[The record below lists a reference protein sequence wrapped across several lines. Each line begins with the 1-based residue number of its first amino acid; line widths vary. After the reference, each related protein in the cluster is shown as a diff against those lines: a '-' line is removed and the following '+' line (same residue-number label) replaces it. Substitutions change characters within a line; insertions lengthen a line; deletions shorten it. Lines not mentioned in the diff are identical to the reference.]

1 MTLPAPLVI
10 SFCVVVC
17 RGSIARLRIAIPAM
31 GRRWAGAGVVLQITH
46 VAKPLDS
53 VLLLV
58 GVLGYVLVVFRQVLR
73 RSREDIDT
81 HAPRAEDERDGLV

>member
-1 MTLPAPLVI
+1 VSEEKWWKFRGRLQLALV
-10 SFCVVVC
+10 FVALTV
-17 RGSIARLRIAIPAM
+17 
-31 GRRWAGAGVVLQITH
+31 AGAGVILQITH
-46 VAKPLDS
+46 VARPLDS

-58 GVLGYVLVVFRQVLR
+58 GVLGYALVVFRQVLR